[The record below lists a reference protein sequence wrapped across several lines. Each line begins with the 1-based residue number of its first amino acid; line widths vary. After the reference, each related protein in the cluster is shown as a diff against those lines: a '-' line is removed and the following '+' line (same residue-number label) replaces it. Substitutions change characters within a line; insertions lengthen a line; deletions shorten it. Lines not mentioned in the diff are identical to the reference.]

1 MATTVCSGAVSA
13 SLERAIHPAWRLR
26 ITRSCDDETLGS
38 ADSCL
43 VARLDAAEAL
53 NGSDVASTG
62 PRGPWRLSRP
72 VGFWVVAT
80 SVLCVS
86 AFSTAPSS
94 LDGLYAERDHLSS
107 LTITIVYA
115 VYAGGIVVSL
125 LLAGHISD
133 WYGRRAVLVPALVV
147 GAAASAIFVFWKS
160 LPGLLVGRVLTGVAI
175 GVTVAT
181 ATAYLTDLD
190 VEPKSA
196 VSCRAST
203 VAVIGNLGGL
213 ALGPLIAGLLAHFA
227 SHALTLPYMVFF
239 CAIVIS
245 AIGVYFTPEGHPAR
259 HPLPRY
265 APQRLKIPSSGRGV
279 FVASITGAFT
289 GFAVSGLFV
298 ALTGTFLPAGS
309 RFVAGP
315 DRLDRVSYLRCR
327 RRDPAVDLGLA
338 TAPAL
343 PVGDCPD
350 SGWAVPVG
358 HLGVDIPAEP
368 HLVLGQR
375 GDRGHRR
382 RRRVPGQPGHG
393 HLHLERRRSGGRSG
407 HCLHRRLRR
416 CVHPGDRRGLGA
428 RTCEPAGHA
437 PDLRDRNGG
446 RDRGGRARLGP
457 SEPRES
463 ERRCARRW
471 SRVMSDVSESP
482 ASAQLAEADIA
493 LFREIGTSR
502 HVHEGEYLYREGDV
516 SYDFFVVV
524 SAEVDI
530 IVRADGAD
538 RIVGHHGAGRFLGEL
553 NMLTGL
559 RVFVSA
565 RVTKPGEVIAVPR
578 ERLRTVMTTNAR
590 LGDTILAAF
599 IARRSLLLENAA
611 PTIRVVGSRFS
622 PESLR
627 VREFLSRIRVP
638 HEWLDA
644 DSDPQVQGLL
654 RETGIGAG
662 DLPVVI
668 ATGSVLRNPTPGELS
683 SFLGL
688 TLENLPQRCF
698 DLLVIGG
705 GPAGLAAA
713 VYGASE
719 GLQTLGVDSTA
730 PGGQAGTSSR
740 IENYL
745 GFPMGISGAELTQR
759 AVIQAQKFGARLT
772 APCTAKSLR
781 ENGGYLVVELSDG
794 SEVAGR
800 AVVAATG
807 ASYRRLDAARLED
820 FEGRG
825 VYYAATDMEA
835 RQCRGAPVV
844 IVGGGNS
851 AGQAAIFLAQN
862 SCPVSVVIRSE
873 DLAKSMSQYLVDR
886 IEADPAI
893 TVRTNTSVI
902 ALDGDESL
910 EVVQLRGAEGEYE
923 LECRALFS
931 FIGRTLRRGGSR
943 VAQLST
949 NVDSS

>member
-1 MATTVCSGAVSA
+1 
-13 SLERAIHPAWRLR
+13 
-26 ITRSCDDETLGS
+26 
-38 ADSCL
+38 
-43 VARLDAAEAL
+43 
-53 NGSDVASTG
+53 
-62 PRGPWRLSRP
+62 
-72 VGFWVVAT
+72 
-80 SVLCVS
+80 
-86 AFSTAPSS
+86 
-94 LDGLYAERDHLSS
+94 
-107 LTITIVYA
+107 
-115 VYAGGIVVSL
+115 
-125 LLAGHISD
+125 
-133 WYGRRAVLVPALVV
+133 
-147 GAAASAIFVFWKS
+147 
-160 LPGLLVGRVLTGVAI
+160 
-175 GVTVAT
+175 
-181 ATAYLTDLD
+181 
-190 VEPKSA
+190 
-196 VSCRAST
+196 
-203 VAVIGNLGGL
+203 
-213 ALGPLIAGLLAHFA
+213 
-227 SHALTLPYMVFF
+227 
-239 CAIVIS
+239 
-245 AIGVYFTPEGHPAR
+245 
-259 HPLPRY
+259 
-265 APQRLKIPSSGRGV
+265 
-279 FVASITGAFT
+279 
-289 GFAVSGLFV
+289 
-298 ALTGTFLPAGS
+298 
-309 RFVAGP
+309 
-315 DRLDRVSYLRCR
+315 
-327 RRDPAVDLGLA
+327 
-338 TAPAL
+338 
-343 PVGDCPD
+343 
-350 SGWAVPVG
+350 
-358 HLGVDIPAEP
+358 
-368 HLVLGQR
+368 
-375 GDRGHRR
+375 
-382 RRRVPGQPGHG
+382 
-393 HLHLERRRSGGRSG
+393 
-407 HCLHRRLRR
+407 
-416 CVHPGDRRGLGA
+416 
-428 RTCEPAGHA
+428 
-437 PDLRDRNGG
+437 
-446 RDRGGRARLGP
+446 
-457 SEPRES
+457 
-463 ERRCARRW
+463 
-471 SRVMSDVSESP
+471 MSDVGDNP
-482 ASAQLAEADIA
+482 ASAQLGEPDIA
-493 LFREIGTSR
+493 LFREIGASR

-516 SYDFFVVV
+516 SYAFFVVV

-565 RVTKPGEVIAVPR
+565 RVTKAGEVIAVPR
-578 ERLRTVMTTNAR
+578 ERLRNVMATNAR

-599 IARRSLLLENAA
+599 IARRALLLENAA

-644 DSDPQVQGLL
+644 DSDPQVEGLL

-688 TLENLPQRCF
+688 TLENLPKRCF

-730 PGGQAGTSSR
+730 PGGQAGSTSR

-772 APCTAKSLR
+772 APCAAKSLR

-851 AGQAAIFLAQN
+851 AGQAAIYLAQN
-862 SCPVSVVIRSE
+862 SCPVSVVIRSD

-893 TVRTNTSVI
+893 TVRDNTVLV

-910 EVVQLRGAEGEYE
+910 EVVQLRGPKGEYD
-923 LECRALFS
+923 LECKALFS
-931 FIGRTLRRGGSR
+931 FIGADPASGWLSGCAALDDRGFVLTDASLTKDLLGDRWAGLGRGPLPFETSRPGLFAVGDLRSESVKR
-943 VAQLST
+943 VASAVGEGSAAVRAVHQHLAFMS
-949 NVDSS
+949 